1 MTSASGPVPHGS
13 GPCLFYKAI
22 IFRKDARKVK
32 G

>member
-1 MTSASGPVPHGS
+1 MTSASGPVPRG
-13 GPCLFYKAI
+13 GVPCLLYKAT

>member
-1 MTSASGPVPHGS
+1 MTLASGRRKGW
-13 GPCLFYKAI
+13 PCPFYKTM